1 MGLSSSPS
9 YFQELA
15 MKMVNFKPRLDRDGK
30 PIFVKPNQM
39 ELHWD
44 PIENATIFF
53 DDLLVFT
60 PLRETYEETLKHH
73 F

>member
-1 MGLSSSPS
+1 
-9 YFQELA
+9 
-15 MKMVNFKPRLDRDGK
+15 
-30 PIFVKPNQM
+30 M

-73 F
+73 FEIVDKVMSRLHLHKAKNWVSEK